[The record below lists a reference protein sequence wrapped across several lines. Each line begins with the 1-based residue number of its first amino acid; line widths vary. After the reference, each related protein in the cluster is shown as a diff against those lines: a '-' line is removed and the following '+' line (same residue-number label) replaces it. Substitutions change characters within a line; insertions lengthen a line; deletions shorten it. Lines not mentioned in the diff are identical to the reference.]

1 VEVREL
7 GTEDEMR
14 AVYPL
19 MAELRP
25 QVTEERYL
33 ALLRSMVQEGYRLFA
48 LRDAG
53 IEVALAGVGVGTNL
67 YFGRYMWVF
76 DLITS
81 DRVRSRGYGRA
92 LLEHVERVARDE
104 GCEMVALSSG
114 VQRTDAHRFYEQH
127 MGYERASYV
136 FRKSLEA

>member
-7 GTEDEMR
+7 STVDEMHS
-14 AVYPL
+14 VYPL

-25 QVTEERYL
+25 QVTKERYL
-33 ALLRSMVQEGYRLFA
+33 ALLRSMVRGGYRLFA

-53 IEVALAGVGVGTNL
+53 SEVALAGVGVGTNL

-104 GCEMVALSSG
+104 GCEVIALSSG